1 MGWLSALFKGLSKSA
16 VKSAARKAAPTI
28 AKTVAK
34 NALAGATQYGTNQL
48 MSSVLGG
55 SGRRRRHRRRRA
67 GGRRISRRG
76 RIRGRGFFGDVWKA
90 FRHGMSGGDYPAPK
104 GMHGHGRRR
113 RIHGRG
119 KKDVT
124 WWDGIGFM

>member
-55 SGRRRRHRRRRA
+55 SGRRRRRRRRA
-67 GGRRISRRG
+67 RGRRISRRG
-76 RIRGRGFFGDVWKA
+76 RIRGRGFFGDVWSA
-90 FRHGMSGGDYPAPK
+90 FRHGMSGDFRDPK
-104 GMHGHGRRR
+104 LHGHGRRIKR
-113 RIHGRG
+113 LNGRG
-119 KKDVT
+119 LFGWYGNPLMKKHN
-124 WWDGIGFM
+124 